1 MIWVGGCARA
11 YVCACLCIP
20 ACLRLRPC
28 LYTHSLT
35 HSQTRIHTQV
45 GPFKER
51 DFVTR
56 VHYRTLAD
64 GTLVVAN
71 RAERSS
77 KAPVSERYLR
87 MEIMVGGNIIRPID
101 SDPTRTN
108 FTVCDRCMCV
118 CVCVCVCVCL
128 CVCVCVC
135 VCMCVCECMCVCV
148 CECMCVCVCLFS
160 CAWARANT
168 HTMVSMQVVILQ
180 SSNPGCPPTANIQ
193 THIQVITH
201 VNPGGVADTRLGAMI
216 LNAAAASGVCVCVCV
231 CVCTSLSLPPSLS
244 LSPSLFLSL
253 SVSVSV
259 SVSLSLSLTLHLR
272 IHVLI
277 PIFMLRTQVLSSSF
291 KGFASVSPKTTST
304 RLSGLR

>member
-35 HSQTRIHTQV
+35 HSQTRMHTQV

-108 FTVCDRCMCV
+108 FTVCDRC
-118 CVCVCVCVCL
+118 L
-128 CVCVCVC
+128 
-135 VCMCVCECMCVCV
+135 
-148 CECMCVCVCLFS
+148 
-160 CAWARANT
+160 
-168 HTMVSMQVVILQ
+168 
-180 SSNPGCPPTANIQ
+180 
-193 THIQVITH
+193 
-201 VNPGGVADTRLGAMI
+201 
-216 LNAAAASGVCVCVCV
+216 
-231 CVCTSLSLPPSLS
+231 
-244 LSPSLFLSL
+244 
-253 SVSVSV
+253 
-259 SVSLSLSLTLHLR
+259 SLSLSLCLSLSLSLSLCLSLSSLAYLSHNPTYQDPQPRPESLSAPQAKTTLLTVPNVCMSATSYVH
-272 IHVLI
+272 IHVPMEIGNKYDYMLI
-277 PIFMLRTQVLSSSF
+277 YPRGTM
-291 KGFASVSPKTTST
+291 PKAA
-304 RLSGLR
+304 RPRMRHYAAW